1 MARKITTLFIRDD
14 SINLLVMKGGRVEK
28 WASLPLEPGLV
39 SQGAV
44 LDEIQVAD
52 RLKELF
58 KLENV
63 TKRKVIV
70 GLSGLNSLYR
80 VITLPEMPEAILT
93 EAVKH
98 EAGRVL
104 PVPLDEVYLSYQ
116 LIPAPMGET
125 RVFLAAF
132 PRNTADALLRTMH
145 QAGLEPY
152 IMDLSP
158 LALCRIPNEPRAIIV
173 NARLDHLNIM
183 VIADRL
189 PQLIRRVSLPSE
201 AEPLAEKLP
210 AITEEFSRTVAFY
223 NSSHLEE
230 PLDSTVPVFVC
241 GEPVEAPETW
251 QSIVGRLNSP
261 VSPLPSPVEY
271 LEGFNPNEFMVNIGL
286 ALKEL
291 LPEKGEAN
299 FSLVNFNALPEA
311 YLPKALP
318 KTRILTPIGIAVGI
332 GLLVFMGFLV
342 QNSAADTAEL
352 RSQLALTESHIAQQ
366 HGEIAT
372 LKEQIE
378 LAGAEIEPMEA
389 QIELVEATTGVF
401 KATFTSLEEVREEV
415 DGDLSQIVILTP
427 EKVNLTEVNHKGSS
441 VNVSGIAPDESDIFK
456 YARDLRSSGRFP
468 VVIISSITEYIKE
481 VEEEEIKQF
490 KFEFLLK

>member
-1 MARKITTLFIRDD
+1 MARKVTTLFIRDN
-14 SINLLVMKGGRVEK
+14 SITLLVMKGRRVEK

-52 RLKELF
+52 RVKELF
-58 KLENV
+58 KLEGV

-80 VITLPEMPEAILT
+80 IITLPELPEAILF
-93 EAVKH
+93 EALKR

-116 LIPAPMGET
+116 PIPAPSGET
-125 RVFLAAF
+125 RIFLAAF
-132 PRNTADALLRTMH
+132 PRDIADALLRMMR

-152 IMDLSP
+152 LMDLAP
-158 LALCRIPNEPRAIIV
+158 LALSRIPNEPRAIIV
-173 NARLDHLNIM
+173 NARLDHLEIM

-223 NSSHLEE
+223 NSSHLEK

-241 GEPVEAPETW
+241 GEPAEAPETW

-261 VSPLPSPVEY
+261 VSPLPSPVESP
-271 LEGFNPNEFMVNIGL
+271 EGFNPNEFMVNIGL

-299 FSLVNFNALPEA
+299 FSLVNLNTLPQV

-318 KTRILTPIGIAVGI
+318 KTRILVPSGIVVGI
-332 GLLVFMGFLV
+332 GILAFMGFLV
-342 QNSAADTAEL
+342 QNSAADITEL
-352 RSQLALTESHIAQQ
+352 RSQLALTESRIVQQ

-372 LKEQIE
+372 LKEQVE

-401 KATFTSLEEVREEV
+401 KATFTTLEEVREKV
-415 DGDLSQIVILTP
+415 NADLTQIVILTQ
-427 EKVNLTEVNHKGSS
+427 VTV
-441 VNVSGIAPDESDIFK
+441 
-456 YARDLRSSGRFP
+456 
-468 VVIISSITEYIKE
+468 
-481 VEEEEIKQF
+481 
-490 KFEFLLK
+490 